1 MKSNAKVLGLV
12 QLAFFSAII
21 IVMALVPS
29 LGYIPLGVTRATII
43 HIPVIIGSIMLGP
56 KKGAFLGGLFGL
68 TSLLA
73 NTFSPTVTSF
83 VFSPFYSIGD
93 AHGNGWSLVICFL
106 PRILTGIVP
115 FYVFRGIR
123 TLMMK
128 GYKNAETLPLVA
140 AGLAG
145 SLTNTLLVMNMIFL
159 FFHDS
164 YAGARGVASEAL
176 YGVILGVIGVN
187 GIPEAIVA
195 AILTLAVGKAL
206 LRFTRKKE
214 D

>member
-43 HIPVIIGSIMLGP
+43 HIPVIIGSVMLGP
-56 KKGAFLGGLFGL
+56 KKGAFLGALFGL

-123 TLMMK
+123 ALMK
-128 GYKNAETLPLVA
+128 GHENAETLPLIA

-145 SLTNTLLVMNMIFL
+145 SLTNTILVMNMIFL
-159 FFHDS
+159 FFRDS
-164 YAGARGVASEAL
+164 YAGARGVTAEAL
-176 YGVILGVIGVN
+176 YGVILGVIGIN
-187 GIPEAIVA
+187 GVPEAIVA

-214 D
+214 N